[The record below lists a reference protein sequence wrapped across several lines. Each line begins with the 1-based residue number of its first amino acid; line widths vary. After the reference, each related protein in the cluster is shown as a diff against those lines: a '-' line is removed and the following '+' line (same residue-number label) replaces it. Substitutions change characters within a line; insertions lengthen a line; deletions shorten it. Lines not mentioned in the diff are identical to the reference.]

1 MSSSPIRAVVFD
13 LDHTLFDRYA
23 TLRET
28 VHDLFLERR
37 EWLSADISE
46 KEAAAAVIEIDG
58 KYIKSGWSAL
68 YSGWLEKGILALDGN
83 GESVA
88 RKEELFDFVWN
99 YSFLRHA
106 VRFPFTIP
114 TIDRLHELG
123 LKVGLLTNAANEEG
137 IRRQRA
143 KLEMLGLSD
152 KFDEILI
159 TGQVGIH
166 KPNRGVFD
174 IMKWRLD
181 IPAENMLYVGDH
193 PINDVEGSKNAGYTP
208 VWVSLR
214 EEYGETADCE
224 YKVKD
229 VSEVVGI
236 VERWAR

>member
-1 MSSSPIRAVVFD
+1 MSSSPILAVVFD

-23 TLRET
+23 TLRKT
-28 VHDLFLERR
+28 AHDLFLERR
-37 EWLSADISE
+37 EWISSDVSE
-46 KEAAAAVIEIDG
+46 KETADVMIEADG
-58 KYIKSGWSAL
+58 RYITSGWSAV
-68 YSGWLEKGILALDGN
+68 YPHWLEKGILALDEK
-83 GESVA
+83 GEPVVSRA
-88 RKEELFDFVWN
+88 ELFDFIWN
-99 YSFLRHA
+99 ISFLRHA
-106 VRFPFTIP
+106 EKFPFTIP
-114 TIDRLHELG
+114 TLQRLHEMG
-123 LKVGLLTNAANEEG
+123 LKIGLITNAANEEG

-214 EEYGETADCE
+214 AEYGETAECE

-229 VSEVVGI
+229 VSEVVEI
-236 VERWAR
+236 VERKAR